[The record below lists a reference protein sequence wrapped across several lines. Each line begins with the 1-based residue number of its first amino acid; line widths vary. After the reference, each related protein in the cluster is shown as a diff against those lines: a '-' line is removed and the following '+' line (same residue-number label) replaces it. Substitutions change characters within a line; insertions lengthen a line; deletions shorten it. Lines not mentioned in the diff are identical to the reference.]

1 MCKLY
6 PLPHS
11 PSLDEGK
18 ISMSGENQGWVA
30 VKLFTV
36 SATIFSL
43 MSALF
48 ADAMQCSVYVCGN
61 TNLQIVMLERVGSLI
76 EQILAKD
83 SVTAVK
89 TGGRI
94 RAGKS
99 KSLIQ

>member
-1 MCKLY
+1 MCESY

-30 VKLFTV
+30 VKLF
-36 SATIFSL
+36 SWGATIFSL

-76 EQILAKD
+76 KG
-83 SVTAVK
+83 SVWTK
-89 TGGRI
+89 IKRNYM
-94 RAGKS
+94 KHFS
-99 KSLIQ
+99 PN